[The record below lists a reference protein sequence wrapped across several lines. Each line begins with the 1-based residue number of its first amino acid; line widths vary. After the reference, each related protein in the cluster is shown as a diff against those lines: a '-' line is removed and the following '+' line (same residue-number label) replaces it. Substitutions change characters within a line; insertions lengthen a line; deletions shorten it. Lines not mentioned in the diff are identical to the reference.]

1 MVVDG
6 KTEVSTDSEDSGD
19 SEDSEEEPVIEEVNM
34 QYGVYMLLFFVIY
47 YISWIG
53 PSFFFMAYFMMVFR
67 EYFLEA
73 PTFIAIFTE
82 LNPLLALLLM
92 PVIIIVCYLIHLLF
106 IGLATKII
114 WAITE
119 KVSPSKNG
127 IIPRNIK
134 SKAADYYHI
143 RSFIIKYGKNVFI
156 KGILPWL
163 SNWFYNFVGASKIGK
178 GTTIEESLVN
188 DKFITV
194 GKNCYIGFNS
204 SLASHVVDGIF
215 GNISYFEVKLKDN
228 ITFAGMNAIG
238 AGSEVSDNSFLL
250 PLASAQKHAII
261 GKQGENKRFGYYF
274 GLPLRK
280 IFKKKLKNYLGLS
293 PEDLERNENIED
305 YITKKNEKKS
315 KKKEKKVKNIVK
327 EVRKDTEENGEID
340 TESQRKEKSIDIN
353 MLTKEDLAVD
363 FTTSSAISRINIK
376 FLAVYIPIFWL
387 SGLMVA
393 IFWYEYSRYFGLS
406 TILFLPIALFFMIY
420 IFILG
425 VLFFSKLL
433 LILVNLLHKPREGI
447 FLAEIGDKDY
457 EFWMMRIALKKI
469 ALWFLRNSP
478 LPWIDVIAFRIFG
491 IRMDFSSHLNDAW
504 CDAEFVDFGRNILV
518 GQGATVMSSMVVGK
532 YLIIKRVIFED
543 YVLVGGQTT
552 IAPGTIIRHDTM
564 IGALS
569 TTTYNQ
575 VLDPN
580 WIYFGIPGIKLKK
593 NKYALLRRDIIT
605 KRSVD
610 DETKIETTHEVNI
623 DDDKKELIKT
633 EESEGDH
640 VNP

>member
-1 MVVDG
+1 MSKV
-6 KTEVSTDSEDSGD
+6 

-34 QYGVYMLLFFVIY
+34 QYTLYMFLFFVIY

-53 PSFFFMAYFMMVFR
+53 PSFIFMAYFMMVFR

-82 LNPLLALLLM
+82 LNPLLALLFM
-92 PVIIIVCYLIHLLF
+92 PLIIILCYLVRLLF

-119 KVSPSKNG
+119 KISPSKNG

-143 RSFIIKYGKNVFI
+143 RSFILKYGKNVFV
-156 KGILPWL
+156 KGPAIAKWL
-163 SNWFYNFVGASKIGK
+163 SNWFFNFVKASKIGK

-194 GKNCYIGFNS
+194 GKNCYLGINS
-204 SLASHVVDGIF
+204 NLATHVVEGIF
-215 GNISYFEVKLKDN
+215 GNISYFEVILKDN
-228 ITFAGMNAIG
+228 ITFAAMNQVG
-238 AGSEVSDNSFLL
+238 PGSEVSENSYLL
-250 PLASAQKHAII
+250 PIASGQKHVKI
-261 GKQGENKRFGYYF
+261 GKKGGFGYYF

-280 IFKKKLKNYLGLS
+280 IFKRKLKDYLDLS
-293 PEDLERNENIED
+293 LEDLERNENMEE
-305 YITKKNEKKS
+305 YIAKKNEKKS
-315 KKKEKKVKNIVK
+315 KTKEKNAKNVMNIEEDVS
-327 EVRKDTEENGEID
+327 KDLEETSEID
-340 TESQRKEKSIDIN
+340 TEDQRKEEPIDIN
-353 MLTKEDLAVD
+353 NLTKEDLAVD

-376 FLAVYIPIFWL
+376 FLAVYVPILWL

-393 IFWYEYSRYFGLS
+393 IFWYEYTKFFSIS
-406 TILFLPIALFFMIY
+406 TILFLPLALFLMIY

-425 VLFFSKLL
+425 VLFFSKMI
-433 LILVNLLHKPREGI
+433 LILVNLLHQPREGI

-457 EFWMMRIALKKI
+457 EFWMLRTALKKI
-469 ALWFLRNSP
+469 ALWFLRYSP
-478 LPWIDVIAFRIFG
+478 LPWIDVLAFRLYG
-491 IRMDFSSHLNDAW
+491 VRMDFSSHLNDTW
-504 CDAEFVDFGRNILV
+504 CDAEFIDFGRNILI

-543 YVLVGGQTT
+543 YVVVGGMATV
-552 IAPGTIIRHDTM
+552 APGTIIRHDSLL
-564 IGALS
+564 GALS

-575 VLDPN
+575 VLDPS

-593 NKYALLRRDIIT
+593 NKYAQVRRDIIT
-605 KRSVD
+605 QRNVD
-610 DETKIETTHEVNI
+610 DETKIETITEVII
-623 DDDKKELIKT
+623 DDDKKKLIKT
-633 EESEGDH
+633 GESEGKN
-640 VNP
+640 VNS

>member
-1 MVVDG
+1 MAVES
-6 KTEVSTDSEDSGD
+6 KLEVSPDSEN
-19 SEDSEEEPVIEEVNM
+19 SEEEPVIEEVNM
-34 QYGVYMLLFFVIY
+34 QYGIYMLLFFAIY
-47 YISWIG
+47 YLSWIG
-53 PSFFFMAYFMMVFR
+53 PGFIFMAYFMMVFR

-82 LNPLLALLLM
+82 VNPLLALLLM
-92 PVIIIVCYLIHLLF
+92 PLIIIFSYLVHLLF

-114 WAITE
+114 WGTTE
-119 KVSPSKNG
+119 KISPSKNG
-127 IIPRNIK
+127 IIPRNFK

-143 RSFIIKYGKNVFI
+143 RSFILKYGKNVFV

-194 GKNCYIGFNS
+194 GENCYIGVNS
-204 SLASHVVDGIF
+204 SLATHVVEGIF

-228 ITFAGMNAIG
+228 ITFAAMNQIG
-238 AGSEVSDNSFLL
+238 PGSEVKDNSFLL
-250 PLASAQKHAII
+250 PLASAQKHTIV
-261 GKQGENKRFGYYF
+261 GKQGENGKKHFGYYF
-274 GLPLRK
+274 GLPARK
-280 IFKKKLKNYLGLS
+280 IFKKKLKDYIGLG
-293 PEDLERNENIED
+293 PEELEINENIEE
-305 YITKKNEKKS
+305 YIA
-315 KKKEKKVKNIVK
+315 KKKEKKQKTKKKKVKKIEK
-327 EVRKDTEENGEID
+327 EDTKDVNETSENDIKD
-340 TESQRKEKSIDIN
+340 QKKEDPIDIDS
-353 MLTKEDLAVD
+353 LTKEDLTVD

-387 SGLMVA
+387 SGLMTA
-393 IFWYEYSRYFGLS
+393 IFWYEYTRYFGLS
-406 TILFLPIALFFMIY
+406 TIFFLPIALFFMIY

-433 LILVNLLHKPREGI
+433 LIFINLLHKPREGV

-457 EFWMMRIALKKI
+457 EFWMIRTELKKI

-478 LPWIDVIAFRIFG
+478 LPWIDVIAFRLLG

-504 CDAEFVDFGRNILV
+504 CDTEFIDFGRNVLI
-518 GQGATVMSSMVVGK
+518 GQGATVMSSMIIGK

-552 IAPGTIIRHDTM
+552 IAPGTIIRHDGF
-564 IGALS
+564 IGAIS
-569 TTTYNQ
+569 STTYNQ
-575 VLDPN
+575 ILEPN
-580 WIYFGIPGIKLKK
+580 WIYFGIPAIKLKK
-593 NKYALLRRDIIT
+593 NKYTEIRRDIIT

-610 DETKIETTHEVNI
+610 DETKIEVTTEVI
-623 DDDKKELIKT
+623 SDDRKKKLIKT
-633 EESEGDH
+633 EESEDNH
-640 VNP
+640 VNSK

>member
-1 MVVDG
+1 MVVEG
-6 KTEVSTDSEDSGD
+6 KAEVSMV

-34 QYGVYMLLFFVIY
+34 QYGLYMFLFFVIY

-53 PSFFFMAYFMMVFR
+53 PSFIFMAYFMMVFR

-92 PVIIIVCYLIHLLF
+92 PLIIIVCYLVHLLF
-106 IGLATKII
+106 IGITTKII

-119 KVSPSKNG
+119 KISPSKNG

-143 RSFIIKYGKNVFI
+143 RSFILKYGKNVFV
-156 KGILPWL
+156 KGFVPWL
-163 SNWFYNFVGASKIGK
+163 SKWFFNFVKASKIGK

-194 GKNCYIGFNS
+194 GKNCYLGINS
-204 SLASHVVDGIF
+204 NLATHVVEGIF
-215 GNISYFEVKLKDN
+215 GNISYFEVILKDN
-228 ITFAGMNAIG
+228 ITFAAMNQVG
-238 AGSEVSDNSFLL
+238 PGSEVSDNSFLL
-250 PLASAQKHAII
+250 PLASGQKHVKI
-261 GKQGENKRFGYYF
+261 GKKGGFGYYF

-280 IFKKKLKNYLGLS
+280 IFKKKLKDYLGLS
-293 PEDLERNENIED
+293 LEDLERNENIEE

-315 KKKEKKVKNIVK
+315 KTKEKNVKNIEEDVGK
-327 EVRKDTEENGEID
+327 YREENNEID
-340 TESQRKEKSIDIN
+340 TEGQRKEEPIDIN
-353 MLTKEDLAVD
+353 SLTKEDLAID
-363 FTTSSAISRINIK
+363 FITSSAISRINIK
-376 FLAVYIPIFWL
+376 FLAVYVPIFWL

-393 IFWYEYSRYFGLS
+393 IFWYEYTRYFGLS
-406 TILFLPIALFFMIY
+406 TILFLPIALFLMIY

-425 VLFFSKLL
+425 VLFFSKML

-457 EFWMMRIALKKI
+457 EFWMMRIELKKI

-478 LPWIDVIAFRIFG
+478 LPWIDIIAFRWFG
-491 IRMDFSSHLNDAW
+491 IRIDFSSHLNDTW
-504 CDAEFVDFGRNILV
+504 CDAEFIDFGRNVLV

-543 YVLVGGQTT
+543 YVVVGALSA
-552 IAPGTIIRHDTM
+552 IAPGTIIGYDSL

-575 VLDPN
+575 ILDPN

-593 NKYALLRRDIIT
+593 NKYAQIRRDIIT
-605 KRSVD
+605 QRNVD
-610 DETKIETTHEVNI
+610 DETKIETIAEVNI
-623 DDDKKELIKT
+623 DDDKKKLIKT
-633 EESEGDH
+633 EESEGKH
-640 VNP
+640 VSS

>member
-1 MVVDG
+1 MVVEA
-6 KTEVSTDSEDSGD
+6 KAEVSTD
-19 SEDSEEEPVIEEVNM
+19 SEDSEEEPVIEELNM
-34 QYGVYMLLFFVIY
+34 QYGLYMFLFFVIY

-53 PSFFFMAYFMMVFR
+53 PGFIFMAYFMMVFR
-67 EYFLEA
+67 EYFLDA

-92 PVIIIVCYLIHLLF
+92 PLVIIVCYLVHLLLL
-106 IGLATKII
+106 GLATKII
-114 WAITE
+114 WATTE
-119 KVSPSKNG
+119 KISPSKNG

-143 RSFIIKYGKNVFI
+143 RSFILKYGKNTFV
-156 KGILPWL
+156 KGIFPWL

-194 GKNCYIGFNS
+194 GENCYIGINS
-204 SLASHVVDGIF
+204 SLASHVVEGIF

-228 ITFAGMNAIG
+228 ITMAAMNTVG
-238 AGSEVSDNSFLL
+238 PGSEVGDNCSLL
-250 PLASAQKHAII
+250 PLASAQKHSMI
-261 GKQGENKRFGYYF
+261 GKKGVPGLKPTRYFGYYF

-280 IFKKKLKNYLGLS
+280 IFKRKLKDYIGLG
-293 PEDLERNENIED
+293 PEDLERNENIEE
-305 YITKKNEKKS
+305 YVAKNKEKKS
-315 KKKEKKVKNIVK
+315 KTKEKSVKNIEE
-327 EVRKDTEENGEID
+327 EVGNDVEENSEID
-340 TESQRKEKSIDIN
+340 TEGQKKEEPIDIN
-353 MLTKEDLAVD
+353 SLTKEDLAID

-376 FLAVYIPIFWL
+376 FLAVYVPIFWL

-393 IFWYEYSRYFGLS
+393 IFWYEYTRYFGLA
-406 TILFLPIALFFMIY
+406 TLLFLPIALFLMIY

-425 VLFFSKLL
+425 VLFFSKML

-457 EFWMMRIALKKI
+457 EFWMMRTELKKI
-469 ALWFLRNSP
+469 ALWFFRNSP
-478 LPWIDVIAFRIFG
+478 LPWLDVIAFRWFG

-504 CDAEFVDFGRNILV
+504 CDAEFVDFGRSVLI

-552 IAPGTIIRHDTM
+552 IAPGTIMGHDSM

-575 VLDPN
+575 ILEPN

-593 NKYALLRRDIIT
+593 NKYAQKRRDIIT

-610 DETKIETTHEVNI
+610 DETKIETISEVNI
-623 DDDKKELIKT
+623 DDDKKGLIKT
-633 EESEGDH
+633 EESEGKH
-640 VNP
+640 VNS

>member
-1 MVVDG
+1 MVVEG
-6 KTEVSTDSEDSGD
+6 KAEVSTV

-34 QYGVYMLLFFVIY
+34 QYGLYMFLFFVIY

-53 PSFFFMAYFMMVFR
+53 PSFIFMAYFMMVFR
-67 EYFLEA
+67 EYFLDA

-92 PVIIIVCYLIHLLF
+92 PLIIIVCYLVHLLF
-106 IGLATKII
+106 IGITTKII

-119 KVSPSKNG
+119 KISPSKNG

-143 RSFIIKYGKNVFI
+143 RSFILKYGKNVFV
-156 KGILPWL
+156 KGFVPWL
-163 SNWFYNFVGASKIGK
+163 SNWFFNFVKASKIGK
-178 GTTIEESLVN
+178 GTTIEESLLN

-194 GKNCYIGFNS
+194 GENCYIGFNS
-204 SLASHVVDGIF
+204 SLASHVVEGIF

-228 ITFAGMNAIG
+228 ITFAAMNQIG
-238 AGSEVSDNSFLL
+238 PGSEVSDNSFLL
-250 PLASAQKHAII
+250 PLASGQKHIII
-261 GKQGENKRFGYYF
+261 GKQGEKKRFGYYF

-280 IFKKKLKNYLGLS
+280 IFKRKLKDYIGLD
-293 PEDLERNENIED
+293 PEDLERNENLEEHIA
-305 YITKKNEKKS
+305 KKSEKKL
-315 KKKEKKVKNIVK
+315 KTKEKNVKNIEE
-327 EVRKDTEENGEID
+327 EVGNDAEENNDIE
-340 TESQRKEKSIDIN
+340 TEGQRKEEPIDIN
-353 MLTKEDLAVD
+353 SLTKEDLAID

-376 FLAVYIPIFWL
+376 FLAVYVPILWL

-393 IFWYEYSRYFGLS
+393 IFWYEYTRYFGLS
-406 TILFLPIALFFMIY
+406 TILFLPIALFLMIY

-425 VLFFSKLL
+425 VLFFSKML

-457 EFWMMRIALKKI
+457 EFWMMRTVLKKI

-478 LPWIDVIAFRIFG
+478 LPWMDVLAFRWFG

-504 CDAEFVDFGRNILV
+504 CDAEFVDFGRNVLI

-543 YVLVGGQTT
+543 YALVGGQTT
-552 IAPGTIIRHDTM
+552 IAPGTIMRHDSL

-575 VLDPN
+575 ILDPN
-580 WIYFGIPGIKLKK
+580 WVYFGIPGIKLKK
-593 NKYALLRRDIIT
+593 NKYAQIRRDIIT

-610 DETKIETTHEVNI
+610 DETKIEITTEVNI
-623 DDDKKELIKT
+623 DDDKKKLIKT
-633 EESEGDH
+633 EESGGKH
-640 VNP
+640 VNS